1 MRMWSKAIS
10 HLTQA
15 GTRTRHARGCL
26 EDRLRE
32 VFDRAFTVSH
42 RRGRRPLGMKRA
54 ESNRRAVGGEPIFFL
69 GGQGHDLE
77 RVYKAP
83 CLSAAL
89 MVISSLPV
97 IGSAHSPPAGSFLE
111 PPVRAKRPDYG
122 DRRTSR
128 NSESV
133 AIVSDGQRHAAAM
146 TALARLLG
154 RQAAREWL
162 STSYS
167 NDAGASHG

>member
-1 MRMWSKAIS
+1 MVMRMWSKAIS

-15 GTRTRHARGCL
+15 GTRTRHVRGCL

-32 VFDRAFTVSH
+32 VFDRAFT
-42 RRGRRPLGMKRA
+42 
-54 ESNRRAVGGEPIFFL
+54 